1 MVALVRGALLL
12 SASLATAT
20 AATSSLRIGKG
31 TDEEVRKV
39 CRELVP
45 GWGDGVELALKPL
58 KGGITNLLWRVD
70 AQPASWCA
78 EADRTCSVLVRR
90 YGDNT
95 ELLIDRTRETAVLQA
110 LSHAGFDVALV
121 AAFSNGRVEKWLEGW
136 SAFTME
142 QMHHP
147 AVSAAVAGQ
156 VARLHDTR
164 PNNVKGIS
172 PQQPALWRQLE
183 SWLGMA
189 LNVTFDDK
197 AKSAGLAA
205 LDLKGLGEHV
215 LPELKH
221 VRTCPPPYPKILR
234 FRSVKVALCA
244 GRITSASRP
253 T

>member
-58 KGGITNLLWRVD
+58 TGGITNLLWRVD

-136 SAFTME
+136 AAFTME
-142 QMHHP
+142 QMRHP

-172 PQQPALWRQLE
+172 PHQ
-183 SWLGMA
+183 
-189 LNVTFDDK
+189 
-197 AKSAGLAA
+197 
-205 LDLKGLGEHV
+205 
-215 LPELKH
+215 
-221 VRTCPPPYPKILR
+221 VRPSL
-234 FRSVKVALCA
+234 
-244 GRITSASRP
+244 
-253 T
+253 